1 MNKEYAELL
10 LRPEWK
16 ERRLQILKRDNYTCQ
31 RCGVRGKKMNVHH
44 LRYDK
49 SVMPWEYDDKDLIT
63 LCEECHE
70 IVHNIK
76 PVYKD
81 TKPFWMFYNGN
92 FDKYMKIIGEPFRI
106 FMYMVLNMQMNYG
119 RIENKKGLNKEIMD
133 FLGISKS
140 GVYKGMR
147 LLEKENFI
155 KKSDGF
161 IYLNPAIVWRGYLKE
176 NTKARKKYE
185 SL

>member
-1 MNKEYAELL
+1 
-10 LRPEWK
+10 
-16 ERRLQILKRDNYTCQ
+16 
-31 RCGVRGKKMNVHH
+31 MNVHH

-133 FLGISKS
+133 FLGTSKS
-140 GVYKGMR
+140 GVYKGMK

-176 NTKARKKYE
+176 NTKARNKYE